1 MHSPPFRSWR
11 QRYGLAVIL
20 PLVSL
25 LLRHFV
31 DPVVGDSALLITFAP
46 AVMVSAWYGGLG
58 PGLLATVLGATAGHY
73 YLVDPPKAFDAPS
86 IKETVSLCIFL
97 TAGGIIS
104 VLNEALH
111 RQQCR
116 IREAGWELV
125 RTEARFHRLLDG
137 IRDYAIASLDKTGA
151 VVHWMPGA
159 QRITGYSAEEVLGRS
174 YLQFFRW
181 DDAIRLGLETALAM
195 ARDTGRFEWET
206 WHRKRDGEPFWA
218 NSVITPLEQANGELT
233 GYALI
238 TRDITERRR
247 AEERLRASESKLRE
261 LSVYLQSV
269 REEERTRIAREIH
282 DELGQSLSFLK
293 MGLAW
298 LKSEVPERATETV
311 TQLNQTLE
319 SSVRSIRRIAAD
331 LRPSVLDEL
340 GIAAAIEW
348 QAEAFTGQTGIQC
361 SLSADR
367 SRLEL
372 DKEAETALFR
382 ILQESLTNI
391 LRHAQAKRVD
401 VLLASDDVSVTLE
414 IHDDGCGI
422 SEETLSGSAG
432 LGILG
437 MRERALSVGGSLE
450 IGLHPEGGTRVRV
463 TLPVYA
469 GSQKELAAGPLE
481 ARSCG

>member
-1 MHSPPFRSWR
+1 M
-11 QRYGLAVIL
+11 
-20 PLVSL
+20 VSL

-73 YLVDPPKAFDAPS
+73 YLVDPPTAFDFPS
-86 IKETVSLCIFL
+86 VKEAVSLCIFVS
-97 TAGGIIS
+97 AGGIIS

-116 IREAGWELV
+116 TREAGWELV

-137 IRDYAIASLDKTGA
+137 IRDYAIASLDRTGA

-159 QRITGYSAEEVLGRS
+159 ERITGYTAEEVLGRS

-181 DDAIRLGLETALAM
+181 DDAIRLGLDNALAM
-195 ARDTGRFEWET
+195 AREGGRFEWET

-218 NSVITPLEQANGELT
+218 NSVITPLERESGELT

-247 AEERLRASESKLRE
+247 AEEQLRASESKLRE
-261 LSVYLQSV
+261 LSVHLQSV

-298 LKSEVPERATETV
+298 LKGEVPERAVETV
-311 TQLNQTLE
+311 TQLNRTLDA
-319 SSVRSIRRIAAD
+319 SVRSIRRIAAD

-340 GIAAAIEW
+340 GLAAAIEW
-348 QAEAFTGQTGIQC
+348 QAEAFTGQTGIHC
-361 SLSADR
+361 VLNAER

-391 LRHAQAKRVD
+391 LRHARATRVD
-401 VLLASDDVSVTLE
+401 VRLASDSETVTLE
-414 IHDDGCGI
+414 IHDDGRGI
-422 SEETLSGSAG
+422 SEETLSGSVG
-432 LGILG
+432 LGIVG
-437 MRERALSVGGSLE
+437 MRERAIAVGGQLE
-450 IGLHPEGGTRVRV
+450 IGLHPEGGTRVQVSLPTQRHSQE
-463 TLPVYA
+463 TL
-469 GSQKELAAGPLE
+469 LATTMNG
-481 ARSCG
+481 GITG